1 MTMLKFQAQR
11 LKIKMESITMLIS
24 ELPMVMAPASL
35 IAALLAA
42 TLIRAAVR
50 LTGKPV
56 KIMAVGVMS
65 ALTAGTVI
73 MKYLS

>member
-1 MTMLKFQAQR
+1 MLKFQTQR
-11 LKIKMESITMLIS
+11 VKKQMESIAMLIG

-42 TLIRAAVR
+42 TLIKLSVR
-50 LTGKPV
+50 LAGKPV
-56 KIMAVGVMS
+56 KIMAVGVIS

-73 MKYLS
+73 MQYLQ